1 MHLPKAA
8 AGVVSTLAPPPQ
20 VLGFGIHILHNH
32 LGAVIGRGPPLKENG
47 LGAAELGNKA
57 VEGEGLV
64 VLGFDGQERRTSAVA
79 PGTPVLR
86 SLVEAR
92 AAGRLAEG
100 IQGLS
105 K

>member
-1 MHLPKAA
+1 VHLPKAA
-8 AGVVSTLAPPPQ
+8 AGVVSTLGRQ
-20 VLGFGIHILHNH
+20 VLGLGTHVLHHH
-32 LGAVIGRGPPLKENG
+32 LGAVLLRGPL
-47 LGAAELGNKA
+47 LVRTSGAAELGNKA
-57 VEGEGLV
+57 VKCIGLV

-79 PGTPVLR
+79 PGTPVRR